1 MALASYRSS
10 VLSERERQQRR
21 RLLSMTLLT
30 CLVLAL
36 IGGTI
41 HVVMLGKLRLGDM
54 RRMATYDLKEEHS
67 HVRAAG
73 EDLALQAKHEA
84 DRAPSDVYS
93 VVEAQRLVSREQW
106 EDLDR
111 MVAIPAG
118 PFVMGTDSERADEQ
132 DKPRHE
138 VTLPAFYLDKFLVT
152 NAQYARFVASTK
164 RRAPLNWKDGR
175 IPQGELLKPVTLV
188 TWTDAADYCAW
199 DHRRLP
205 HEAEYEK
212 AGRGTDGRRWPW
224 GDRMDPTRLNTYY
237 NVGSST
243 DVTAYP
249 RGASIYGAHD
259 LSGNVA
265 EWTADDLR
273 PYEGSKAPPNFP
285 AGTMVTAQTGNYKVL
300 RGGSWK
306 GDPFSTSLYHRNYA
320 RPNQATNFYG
330 FRCASSA
337 PPTGREQP

>member
-1 MALASYRSS
+1 MGLASYRPSA
-10 VLSERERQQRR
+10 LPERERQQRR

-54 RRMATYDLKEEHS
+54 RRMATYDLKEES
-67 HVRAAG
+67 ARVRAAG
-73 EDLALQAKHEA
+73 EDLVLQRKHETEGT
-84 DRAPSDVYS
+84 SGQIYS

-118 PFVMGTDSERADEQ
+118 PFLMGTDLDRADEQ
-132 DKPRHE
+132 DKPRHA
-138 VTLPAFYLDKFLVT
+138 VTLPAFYLDKYLVT
-152 NAQYARFVASTK
+152 NAQYARFVASTQ

-175 IPQGELLKPVTLV
+175 IPQGELLKPVTMV
-188 TWTDAADYCAW
+188 TWNDAADYCAW

-224 GDRMDPTRLNTYY
+224 GDQDGSQTSQHLLQRRIHQRCDGLPQRRERL
-237 NVGSST
+237 
-243 DVTAYP
+243 
-249 RGASIYGAHD
+249 
-259 LSGNVA
+259 
-265 EWTADDLR
+265 
-273 PYEGSKAPPNFP
+273 
-285 AGTMVTAQTGNYKVL
+285 
-300 RGGSWK
+300 
-306 GDPFSTSLYHRNYA
+306 
-320 RPNQATNFYG
+320 
-330 FRCASSA
+330 RCL
-337 PPTGREQP
+337 

>member
-1 MALASYRSS
+1 MGLASYRPSA
-10 VLSERERQQRR
+10 LPERERQQRR

-54 RRMATYDLKEEHS
+54 RRMATYDLKEES
-67 HVRAAG
+67 ARVRAAG
-73 EDLALQAKHEA
+73 EDLVLQRKHETEGT
-84 DRAPSDVYS
+84 SGQTYS
-93 VVEAQRLVSREQW
+93 VVEAQRLVGREQW

-111 MVAIPAG
+111 MVVIPAG
-118 PFVMGTDSERADEQ
+118 AFIMGTDLDRADEQ
-132 DKPRHE
+132 DKPSHQ

-152 NAQYARFVASTK
+152 NAQYARFVASTQ
-164 RRAPLNWKDGR
+164 RRPPLNWKNGH
-175 IPQGELLKPVTLV
+175 IPQGEILRPVTMV
-188 TWTDAADYCAW
+188 TWNDATDYCAW

-224 GDRMDPTRLNTYY
+224 GDQMDPTRLNTYY
-237 NVGSST
+237 NVGSSS
-243 DVTAYP
+243 DVMAYP
-249 RGASIYGAHD
+249 KGASPYGAYD
-259 LSGNVA
+259 LAGNVA

-273 PYEGSKAPPNFP
+273 PYEGSKAPENLP
-285 AGTMVTAQTGNYKVL
+285 AGAAMAQFGSYKVL

-306 GDPFSTSLYHRNYA
+306 GDPFSTSLYHRNFDL
-320 RPNQATNFYG
+320 PNHATDFYG

-337 PPTGREQP
+337 EPAARDPS

>member
-1 MALASYRSS
+1 MGLASYRPSA
-10 VLSERERQQRR
+10 LPERERQQRR

-54 RRMATYDLKEEHS
+54 RRMATYDLKEES
-67 HVRAAG
+67 ARVRAAG
-73 EDLALQAKHEA
+73 EDLVLQRKHETEGT
-84 DRAPSDVYS
+84 SGQIYS

-111 MVAIPAG
+111 MVVIPAG
-118 PFVMGTDSERADEQ
+118 QFIMGTDLDRADEQ
-132 DKPRHE
+132 DKPRHQ

-152 NAQYARFVASTK
+152 NAQYARFVASTQ
-164 RRAPLNWKDGR
+164 RRAPLNWKNGH
-175 IPQGELLKPVTLV
+175 IPQGELLKPVTMV
-188 TWTDAADYCAW
+188 TWNDAADYCAW

-205 HEAEYEK
+205 HETEYEK

-224 GDRMDPTRLNTYY
+224 GDQMDPTRLNTYY
-237 NVGSST
+237 NVGSSS
-243 DVTAYP
+243 DVMAYP
-249 RGASIYGAHD
+249 KGASVYGAYD

-273 PYEGSKAPPNFP
+273 PYEGSKAPENLP
-285 AGTMVTAQTGNYKVL
+285 AAAAMAQFGSYKVL

-306 GDPFSTSLYHRNYA
+306 GDPFSTSLYHRNFDL
-320 RPNQATNFYG
+320 PNHATDFYG
-330 FRCASSA
+330 FRCASTAEPSA
-337 PPTGREQP
+337 REPT

>member
-1 MALASYRSS
+1 MGLASFRPS

-54 RRMATYDLKEEHS
+54 RRMATYDLKEES
-67 HVRAAG
+67 ARVRAAG
-73 EDLALQAKHEA
+73 EDLVLQRKHETE
-84 DRAPSDVYS
+84 RAHAQVYS
-93 VVEAQRLVSREQW
+93 VVEAQRLVGREQW

-111 MVAIPAG
+111 MVGIPAG
-118 PFVMGTDSERADEQ
+118 PFIMGTDLERADEQ

-138 VTLPAFYLDKFLVT
+138 VTVPAFYLDKFLVT
-152 NAQYARFVASTK
+152 NAQYARFVASTQ

-175 IPQGELLKPVTLV
+175 IPQGELLKPVTMV
-188 TWTDAADYCAW
+188 TWNDAADYCAW

-205 HEAEYEK
+205 NEAEYEK

-224 GDRMDPTRLNTYY
+224 GDQMDPTRLNTYY
-237 NVGSST
+237 NVGSSSN
-243 DVTAYP
+243 VMAYP
-249 RGASIYGAHD
+249 RGASIYGAYD

-273 PYEGSKAPPNFP
+273 PYEGSKAAQNFP
-285 AGTMVTAQTGNYKVL
+285 SGNAGASQTGNYKVL

-306 GDPFSTSLYHRNYA
+306 GDPFSTSLYHRNFA
-320 RPNQATNFYG
+320 FPNQATDFYG

-337 PPTGREQP
+337 EPTGREPP